1 MKLGSTIDLGVT
13 YQISEI
19 IMQLL
24 ITEQNFFQQQ
34 QLLITKQIKSFPI
47 RR

>member
-1 MKLGSTIDLGVT
+1 MKLGSTIDLSVT

-34 QLLITKQIKSFPI
+34 QLLIKLSRPLKSY
-47 RR
+47 